1 MGISWFLFFFV
12 TLYRKNETLM
22 NKITNLIL
30 IALLSVFSTQFSL
43 AQQAVDKFALYQNGG
58 GDTLIIC
65 TKKIGKDIKGYNR
78 DTPVKIFVKGDKI
91 VKVEAMSNRE
101 TPEYFKKVKAA
112 LMDKWN
118 GLTLKQAKSHKVD
131 AITGATYSSRAIIE
145 TVQRGVEYR
154 LAGKEQ

>member
-1 MGISWFLFFFV
+1 MVFLRTFATPKRISMKRSYTHMIML
-12 TLYRKNETLM
+12 
-22 NKITNLIL
+22 
-30 IALLSVFSTQFSL
+30 ALLVIFSSQSSL

-78 DTPVKIFVKGDKI
+78 DTPVKIYVKNDKI
-91 VKVEAMSNRE
+91 VKVEAMANRE

-118 GLTLKQAKSHKVD
+118 GLTLKQAQEHKVD

-154 LAGKEQ
+154 IAGKEQ